1 MTEAK
6 IYVGLNDATTKT
18 QRFDTG
24 RYVELLKKVCVGNGI
39 PFSFNL
45 MEGGYIHEDGTFTQE
60 NSIVVTLIDVDE
72 GVVDAVARDL
82 CMFFHQ
88 ESVLVTLDRVEVRSI
103 SETL

>member
-1 MTEAK
+1 MTETK

-18 QRFDTG
+18 QKFDTG
-24 RYVELLKKVCVGNGI
+24 RYVELLKKVCIGNET

-60 NSIVVTLIDVDE
+60 NSIVVTLIDADDD
-72 GVVDAVARDL
+72 VVDAVARDL
-82 CMFFHQ
+82 CVFFHQ
-88 ESVLVTLDRVEVRSI
+88 ESVLVTLNQIEARII

>member
-1 MTEAK
+1 MTETK

-18 QRFDTG
+18 QKFDTG
-24 RYVELLKKVCVGNGI
+24 RYVELLKKVCIGNGT

-60 NSIVVTLIDVDE
+60 NSIVVTLIDADDD
-72 GVVDAVARDL
+72 VVDAVARDL
-82 CMFFHQ
+82 CVFFHQ
-88 ESVLVTLDRVEVRSI
+88 ESVLVTLNQIEARFI